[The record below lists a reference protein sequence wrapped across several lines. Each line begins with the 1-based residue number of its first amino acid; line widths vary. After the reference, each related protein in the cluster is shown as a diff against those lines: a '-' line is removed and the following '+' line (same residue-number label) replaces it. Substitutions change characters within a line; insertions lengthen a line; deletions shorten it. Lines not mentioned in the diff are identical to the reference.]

1 MSTFLIVMLALA
13 AAATLFALVR
23 GLVTM
28 ARGNDV
34 GGVQSNRWMVYRV
47 VFQAAAV
54 VVVMIL
60 FLVTRG
66 S

>member
-1 MSTFLIVMLALA
+1 MNTFLIVLLVMA

-34 GGVQSNRWMVYRV
+34 GGVKSNRWMVYRV

-54 VVVMIL
+54 LVVMIL
-60 FLVTRG
+60 FLVTRNT
-66 S
+66 

>member
-47 VFQAAAV
+47 AFQALAV

>member
-1 MSTFLIVMLALA
+1 MHTFLIVLLALA
-13 AAATLFALVR
+13 ALATVFALIR

-47 VFQAAAV
+47 VFQALAV

-60 FLVTRG
+60 FLVTRNT
-66 S
+66 